1 MKPTQQR
8 GDVELKEN
16 GMCDSLCGTSWGRAY
31 EARLTHWLEQVQ
43 WSRPSTDCY
52 YASYVWKVRVMRRL
66 GVEGGAA
73 VLDTGKGLRRG
84 AGCGP
89 EATVMLL

>member
-1 MKPTQQR
+1 
-8 GDVELKEN
+8 
-16 GMCDSLCGTSWGRAY
+16 
-31 EARLTHWLEQVQ
+31 
-43 WSRPSTDCY
+43 
-52 YASYVWKVRVMRRL
+52 MRRL
-66 GVEGGAA
+66 GVEGVAA